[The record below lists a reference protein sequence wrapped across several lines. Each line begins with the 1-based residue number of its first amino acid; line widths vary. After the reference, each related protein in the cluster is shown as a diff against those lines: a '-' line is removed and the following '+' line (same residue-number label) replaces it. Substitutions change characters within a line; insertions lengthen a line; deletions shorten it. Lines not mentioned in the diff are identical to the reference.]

1 MDNLLV
7 RGIRMFVNHRDIRER
22 MEELEKIGGLRVWIL
37 SVLSEGPKNGVE
49 IADDIQ
55 FKHQKLHEVNFMDM
69 NKRFEK
75 MHNIKFPDNQTLEE
89 HLSWRPSNGSLYPM
103 LKKMVSEDLIVKNAD
118 GKYSLSEQGTETTYK
133 LFGNLLKESYVDHN
147 KITIKKAITEL
158 NGYISILEDF
168 KPKKLSEHRDEI
180 ISLHERFGEI
190 YSSVK

>member
-1 MDNLLV
+1 
-7 RGIRMFVNHRDIRER
+7 MFVNHRDIRER

-49 IADDIQ
+49 IADDIHL
-55 FKHQKLHEVNFMDM
+55 KHQKLHEVNFMDM

-103 LKKMVSEDLIVKNAD
+103 LKKMVSEDLIVKNVD
-118 GKYSLSEQGTETTYK
+118 GKYSLSKQGTETTYK

-147 KITIKKAITEL
+147 KITIKKTITEL

-168 KPKKLSEHRDEI
+168 RPKKLSEHREEI
-180 ISLHERFGEI
+180 ISLHERFEEI
-190 YSSVK
+190 YNSVK